1 VDKKLKFAEWLALD
15 AMAARRSFARS
26 VGKFQLQTTK
36 PVAILT
42 AFRGERS
49 LSDNRAANAQLAND
63 LQQLNLGFYPV
74 NGMGQEDHQ
83 TLFGLVQWVVPSSEE
98 SFVVQPR
105 GAMPEQAFEAAIRNL
120 LHNYGQFGAMMKL
133 PSSLQAFLL
142 KADGDPEGK
151 GSEVGAR
158 TSNDPYYSQLKS
170 GPRADASMLSPWEI
184 RGELNPVK
192 RAINWWGGRSA
203 MNQPADRS
211 KIGRRFSIRQAEGE
225 A

>member
-1 VDKKLKFAEWLALD
+1 MDKKLKFAEWLALD

-26 VGKFQLQTTK
+26 VGKFQRQTTK

-105 GAMPEQAFEAAIRNL
+105 VRCRSKRL
-120 LHNYGQFGAMMKL
+120 RRRYGISCIITGSSCAMMKL

-158 TSNDPYYSQLKS
+158 TSNDPYYSQLKAALVLM
-170 GPRADASMLSPWEI
+170 RAC
-184 RGELNPVK
+184 
-192 RAINWWGGRSA
+192 
-203 MNQPADRS
+203 
-211 KIGRRFSIRQAEGE
+211 
-225 A
+225 